1 MEVLAGTS
9 GFSYQ
14 EWKGD
19 FYPEDVSLNNMIGHY
34 AERLPA
40 VEINN
45 TALRLPK
52 DNAMDKW
59 AKQVPYSFRFSV
71 KAPQL
76 ITHRTVQQGVENE
89 ISKLLSSVV
98 ALEHLL
104 GVVLFQIPVFVEKEF
119 SLLDAII
126 DYWPKDIPVAFE
138 FHHQSWHDDDVY
150 DFLRRNNAALCNA
163 NSNGRAENIIATANW
178 GYVRMR
184 NKDYNA
190 AAMAS
195 WLKDIQAQSWER
207 VYVFFRYEENN
218 QTPKLA
224 SEFMNLVKSNRI

>member
-19 FYPEDVSLNNMIGHY
+19 FYPEDVSPNNMIGHY
-34 AERLPA
+34 AEQLPV

-52 DNAMDKW
+52 EISIDKW
-59 AKQVPYSFRFSV
+59 AQQVPHTFRFSV
-71 KAPQL
+71 KAPQV

-89 ISKLLSSVV
+89 ISKLLSSLA

-104 GVVLFQIPVFVEKEF
+104 GVVLFQIPAFVQKEF

-126 DYWPKDIPVAFE
+126 DYWPRDIPVAFE

-150 DFLRRNNAALCNA
+150 RFLRRNNAALCNS
-163 NSNGRAENIIATANW
+163 NSYGLVDKIISTANW
-178 GYVRMR
+178 GYLRMR
-184 NKDYNA
+184 NESYDA
-190 AAMAS
+190 AVLQNY
-195 WLKDIQAQSWER
+195 LKIIQAQPWER
-207 VYVFFRYEENN
+207 VYVFFRYENN
-218 QTPKLA
+218 SQTPKFA
-224 SEFMNLVKSNRI
+224 RQFMQLMKSIRK

>member
-19 FYPEDVSLNNMIGHY
+19 FYPQDVSPAKMIGYY
-34 AERLPA
+34 AEQLPA

-45 TALRLPK
+45 TALRLPREESI
-52 DNAMDKW
+52 DKW
-59 AKQVPYSFRFSV
+59 AQQVPYTFRFSV
-71 KAPQL
+71 KAPQV

-89 ISKLLSSVV
+89 ISKLLSSVA

-104 GVVLFQIPVFVEKEF
+104 GVVLFQIPVFVQKEF

-126 DYWPKDIPVAFE
+126 DYWPKDISVAFE

-150 DFLRRNNAALCNA
+150 RFLRRNNAALCNA
-163 NSNGRAENIIATANW
+163 NSNGQNESIVATANW
-178 GYVRMR
+178 GYLRMR
-184 NKDYNA
+184 NESYDA
-190 AAMAS
+190 AVLQNC
-195 WLKDIQAQSWER
+195 LKLIQSQPWER
-207 VYVFFRYEENN
+207 VYVFFRYENN
-218 QTPKLA
+218 SQTPKFA
-224 SEFMNLVKSNRI
+224 SQFMQLVKNSPV